1 MPCAFQALCPKR
13 YADWVKHIFP
23 PDREKGIGSN
33 HLQFTAD
40 TETALVQL
48 VRSVARSEILPR
60 FRRLPEGAVST
71 KTAPDDLV
79 TEADLNAE
87 AAIAAGVRT
96 LLPDAAIIGEE
107 AVETQPDLLSQ
118 IAEAPLSVIVDPI
131 DGTWNFAKGLTTFGV
146 ILAVA
151 ERGETVFGLLY
162 DPVMDDWIE
171 ARRGG
176 GTWHVTADGTR
187 RRLTLG
193 GSPAGGLTGF
203 VPLFNFPPPIRFR
216 MAGDIPGFRRIWS
229 VRCSCHEYR
238 TMAMAEA
245 DFTLSNALKPWDHA
259 AGALAVAEAGG
270 AVSLLDGRSYRPSIT
285 SGGYLVTARSAT
297 VLARVRS
304 TFSALIDGA

>member
-1 MPCAFQALCPKR
+1 MALT
-13 YADWVKHIFP
+13 F
-23 PDREKGIGSN
+23 
-33 HLQFTAD
+33 D
-40 TETALVQL
+40 TEAALVQL

-60 FRRLPEGAVST
+60 FRRLPEDAVST

-96 LLPDAAIIGEE
+96 LMPDAAIIGEE
-107 AVETQPDLLSQ
+107 AVETQPALLAQ
-118 IAEAPLSVIVDPI
+118 IADAPVSVIIDPI

-151 ERGETVFGLLY
+151 AKGDTLFGLLY

-171 ARRGG
+171 TRRGG
-176 GTWHVTADGTR
+176 GARHVTADGTR
-187 RRLTLG
+187 RKLTLG
-193 GSPAGGLTGF
+193 GTPGSGLTGF
-203 VPLFNFPPPIRFR
+203 VPLFNFPEPVRIR
-216 MAGDIPGFRRIWS
+216 MAGHVPGFRRIWS

-238 TMAMAEA
+238 TMAAGEA

-270 AVSLLDGRSYRPSIT
+270 AVGLLDGRDYRPSVT
-285 SGGYLVTARSAT
+285 SGGYLVTARSPE
-297 VLARVRS
+297 VLSRVRS
-304 TFSALIDGA
+304 TFSTLIDGA